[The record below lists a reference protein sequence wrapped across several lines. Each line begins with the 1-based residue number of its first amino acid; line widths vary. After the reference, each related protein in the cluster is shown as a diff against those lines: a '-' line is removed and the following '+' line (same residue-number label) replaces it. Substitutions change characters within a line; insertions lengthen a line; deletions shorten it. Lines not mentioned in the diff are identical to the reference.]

1 MLLLNEIW
9 QWQSKLTN
17 FFHPQQ
23 KLVSKVRD
31 GAKVTKK
38 YDKAATPFHRVI
50 NHPDTPVDLIAALAV
65 AHGRINP
72 AAVQRRIQTLTNQL
86 FTLTTSKS
94 GACVNKRALSH
105 EATKGLNRP
114 GMSGDSVAWE
124 GWGHVSEFVEE
135 VSAGAA

>member
-1 MLLLNEIW
+1 VLLNEIW

-86 FTLTTSKS
+86 LTLTTSKS
-94 GACVNKRALSH
+94 GARVNKRALSR
-105 EATKGLNRP
+105 EATKSPTRA
-114 GMSGDSVAWE
+114 S
-124 GWGHVSEFVEE
+124 
-135 VSAGAA
+135 